1 MYGKKDFID
10 MGIFGLNVVIA
21 FGIWFLIEWG
31 NKRNE
36 IFLASLSKIFTSLS
50 FIMNLFGQLIL
61 VFGIYYMWEIYVNQ
75 SYMSKNAANTRG
87 KEFCNVF
94 LIKTQREQDSNAEKQ
109 NNDRDISKALKWKV
123 MCRKSEHEKANNEKV
138 RKRWK

>member
-109 NNDRDISKALKWKV
+109 NNDRDISKALK
-123 MCRKSEHEKANNEKV
+123 
-138 RKRWK
+138 